1 MIKPSGRWVHW
12 LRTASAPTSWPRSIM
27 RILLGIFLLAAGT
40 SHLSIARAEFRAQV
54 PEFVPLNAD
63 LVVLGSGIIEI
74 LLGLALLILAR
85 WRVPVGWAVALFFVA
100 VFPGNVAQ
108 WLHGRDG
115 FGLDTDAQRFIRLFF
130 QPLLIILTFWSTGA
144 WRDRKRVDE
153 DDSTGPATGA

>member
-1 MIKPSGRWVHW
+1 MTKPSGSWVRR
-12 LRTASAPTSWPRSIM
+12 LRTSSEATSWPRSAM
-27 RILLGIFLLAAGT
+27 RILLGAFLLAAGT

-74 LLGLALLILAR
+74 LLGLALLLLAR

-130 QPLLIILTFWSTGA
+130 QPLLIILTLWSTGA
-144 WRDRKRVDE
+144 WRDRKRVDK
-153 DDSTGPATGA
+153 DDSTGPTTRP

>member
-1 MIKPSGRWVHW
+1 
-12 LRTASAPTSWPRSIM
+12 M